1 MQFSGGR
8 LLQKHQEK
16 EDVFKVDERMG
27 EANDG
32 GAGLVRG
39 IRTKHDRDECS
50 RGGSYV
56 VEGVEGAE
64 KGLFSVIF
72 LFHKLEFSKHVF

>member
-1 MQFSGGR
+1 MQLSGCR

-16 EDVFKVDERMG
+16 EAGCKVHERMG

-39 IRTKHDRDECS
+39 TRTKHDSDECS
-50 RGGSYV
+50 RGGSFV

-64 KGLFSVIF
+64 KGLFCV
-72 LFHKLEFSKHVF
+72 L